1 MGLDSSPKKQ
11 VLEKGYVSVMTR
23 SASGAL
29 RMNSL
34 RNWNLCYSN
43 DHDCDVEHSIAYLG
57 DCVCI
62 VAMRMDVAW
71 WNGDTRGHEVDG

>member
-11 VLEKGYVSVMTR
+11 VLEKGYVSMM
-23 SASGAL
+23 SAGDAL

-34 RNWNLCYSN
+34 RTRNLCYSN

-57 DCVCI
+57 DHICI
-62 VAMRMDVAW
+62 VATRMDVAW

>member
-11 VLEKGYVSVMTR
+11 VLEKGYVSVM

-34 RNWNLCYSN
+34 RTRNLCYGN
-43 DHDCDVEHSIAYLG
+43 DHDCDIEHSITYLG
-57 DCVCI
+57 DHICV
-62 VAMRMDVAW
+62 VATRMDVAW
-71 WNGDTRGHEVDG
+71 WNGDKRGHEVDG